1 MQTEETNTNV
11 EAPQESGAEAQQQ
24 DAQAEQSPQAEAA
37 QVEQPAQ
44 SEEPQQP
51 EETPPLD
58 WDSISL
64 PDGLQPDEELMGAFK
79 EVVSEAGIKDK
90 ASVEKLIDLH
100 VKALQKQYEQYQEVR
115 KGWREQAAKEL
126 GDNIDSILGDIR
138 DALVSYAPDI
148 MDDFVQVM
156 DDTGL
161 GDHPVVIK
169 VLHALA
175 SNLKE
180 GSFTPGDKAATTED
194 IPPEQIFYGSNKQG
208 G

>member
-1 MQTEETNTNV
+1 MQTEENNV
-11 EAPQESGAEAQQQ
+11 EVPQESGAEVQQQ
-24 DAQAEQSPQAEAA
+24 EPQAEPAPAEEGAA
-37 QVEQPAQ
+37 AEAAKA
-44 SEEPQQP
+44 EESQQP
-51 EETPPLD
+51 EEAPTLD

-64 PDGLQPDEELMGAFK
+64 PDGLQPDDELMVAFK
-79 EVVSEAGIKDK
+79 EVVNKAGINDKD
-90 ASVEKLIDLH
+90 AVENLIDLH
-100 VKALQKQYEQYQEVR
+100 VKALQKQYEQYQEIR

-138 DALVSYAPDI
+138 DALVSYAPNV

-156 DDTGL
+156 DETGI

-194 IPPEQIFYGSNKQG
+194 IPPEQIFYGSDKQG